1 MSLVQCKFSYYKA
14 CFFPQDIAKQALSV
28 TKALAG
34 NDNVKEAVV
43 QNGGVQVI
51 LAAMTKHQA
60 NPRIAE
66 LGAATLGAI
75 VLRNESNCKR
85 VMELNAHHV
94 LLQAMKIHS
103 QDVNVQVLTCH
114 KALDLYRNILP
125 LYMFE
130 EFFVFIYLCML
141 SMPVYDF

>member
-1 MSLVQCKFSYYKA
+1 MSLVSLVYYKA
-14 CFFPQDIAKQALSV
+14 WFFPQDIAKQALSV

-114 KALDLYRNILP
+114 KALDLYRNILRIFC
-125 LYMFE
+125 LYLFMH
-130 EFFVFIYLCML
+130 VIHACL
-141 SMPVYDF
+141 